1 MQALPHRRRLAAA
14 LAALSPAAGDDAAD
28 TATLLAEEI
37 VLPDGETLTV
47 RAAEPRDALTLDT
60 VMAYGFASD
69 MDAMVSPCQPALTP
83 ELHDTAGLWRRW
95 PDTASLLVRL
105 IGTHAARDA

>member
-1 MQALPHRRRLAAA
+1 MAAA

-69 MDAMVSPCQPALTP
+69 MDAMVSPCIDTGAAPLVSGAVGLTP
-83 ELHDTAGLWRRW
+83 PRCVFV
-95 PDTASLLVRL
+95 P
-105 IGTHAARDA
+105 